1 MADPKDSRK
10 SSKGG
15 RYYVWRDPSGETTE
29 RYFSVTTIID
39 GGIPKPALMGW
50 AVKQTAIYAIEN
62 HELLRLHIAKDLDD
76 NGKLPAPGADGKIAS
91 EGCMEAYKLL
101 WNSRWAKA
109 QKAADLGTYI
119 HEAIEAYVLDQPHGE
134 WPADA
139 APYLENA
146 VRFLTDFGVLVESV
160 EASVYNRTQKYAGT
174 LDMIATI
181 NGERWL
187 IDFKTGSGV
196 YPEAALQMAAYAHAE
211 FIGKPDR
218 SEEPMPK
225 IDHAA
230 VVHLQPD
237 GYKVIPAK
245 ITDAVFSYFMYAREV
260 FRWCEFDQK
269 EALAD
274 PVKSLDE
281 LVEIIAPREEVS
293 A

>member
-1 MADPKDSRK
+1 MAAPADARK

-15 RYYVWRDPSGETTE
+15 RYYVWRAPDGEETE

-62 HELLRLHIAKDLDD
+62 AELLRLHIAKDLVD
-76 NGKLPAPGADGKIAS
+76 GKLPAPGPDGKQTG
-91 EGCMEAYKLL
+91 EGCQEAYKLL
-101 WNSRWAKA
+101 WNSRWAKS

-119 HEAIEAYVLDQPHGE
+119 HEAIEAYVLDKPHGD
-134 WPADA
+134 WPDDA

-146 VRFLTDFGVLVESV
+146 VSFLTEFGVLVEMV
-160 EASVYNRTQKYAGT
+160 EASIFNRTQKYAGT

-218 SEEPMPK
+218 SEELMPR

-230 VVHLQPD
+230 VIHLRPD
-237 GYKVIPAK
+237 GYKVIPVK
-245 ITDAVFSYFMYAREV
+245 VTEAVFQYFMYAREV

-269 EALAD
+269 EALAEPITD
-274 PVKSLDE
+274 PSE
-281 LVEIIAPREEVS
+281 LQEVITPREEVS